1 MRRVGLIV
9 ILAQAGCMVC
19 AAFALL
25 GVADRIL
32 AQVGTVDGVALGHST
47 LQAEAAE
54 TTSILSQATPQ
65 SLILLDE
72 IGCGTAVAD
81 GIAIAWAVAVH
92 MAGAS
97 LGGGCLSR
105 TRSADAE
112 VPRTMLVT
120 EDDELNEL
128 AVLSAVETFRMQ
140 TVHSSLQCAMDRAG
154 PRVVQE
160 GDEEEWVVTH
170 RIVPGPSWNSHGLAI
185 AERAGFPS
193 AVIARAEQV
202 VVSLRAPQ

>member
-9 ILAQAGCMVC
+9 ILAQAGCMVP
-19 AAFALL
+19 AAFARL

-32 AQVGTVDGVALGHST
+32 ARVEAVDDVARGQSTFQVEM
-47 LQAEAAE
+47 AEPA
-54 TTSILSQATPQ
+54 SILSQATPR
-65 SLILLDE
+65 SLVLLDE
-72 IGCGTAVAD
+72 IGRGTAVAD
-81 GIAIAWAVAVH
+81 GIAIALAVAVH

-120 EDDELNEL
+120 HDDELNDL
-128 AVLSAVETFRMQ
+128 AVLPAVETFRLQ
-140 TVHSSLQCAMDRAG
+140 TVRSSLECAMDRAS

-160 GDEEEWVVTH
+160 GDEEERVVTH
-170 RIVPGPSWNSHGLAI
+170 RIVPGPSSDSHGLAI
-185 AERAGFPS
+185 AKRAGFPS
-193 AVIARAEQV
+193 AVIA
-202 VVSLRAPQ
+202 

>member
-19 AAFALL
+19 AAFARP

-32 AQVGTVDGVALGHST
+32 ARAGAVDDVARGQSTFQVEM
-47 LQAEAAE
+47 AEPA
-54 TTSILSQATPQ
+54 SILSQATPR
-65 SLILLDE
+65 SLVLLDE

-81 GIAIAWAVAVH
+81 GIAVVWAVAVH

-112 VPRTMLVT
+112 VPRTIFVT
-120 EDDELNEL
+120 HYHELNEL
-128 AVLSAVETFRMQ
+128 AVLSAVVTFRMQ
-140 TVHSSLQCAMDRAG
+140 TVRSSLECAMDRAG

-170 RIVPGPSWNSHGLAI
+170 RIVPGPSSDSHGLAI
-185 AERAGFPS
+185 AERVGFPS
-193 AVIARAEQV
+193 TVIARAE
-202 VVSLRAPQ
+202 